1 MKRLFD
7 IIFSI
12 IGLILIFPVL
22 LVCAILIKLNSKGPI
37 FFKQIRIGRGGKP
50 FKILKFRT
58 MIRNAESTGP
68 KITTKNDDRITSIGN
83 ILRWLKIDEIPQ
95 LINVLVGDM
104 SFVGPRPEV
113 PEIVKF
119 YTEKQREVLKV
130 KPGIIGANQILARNE
145 TDLYPDGIEDTEAYY
160 IKHILPEKIN
170 IDLHY
175 VKKSSFLYDMK
186 LLLGG
191 IIQII
196 IGAAQAHV
204 FKEAKIPAF
213 LLPIDMILICLSY
226 FFAYALRYDWNIQ
239 HTDFRIF
246 GITLPIVLLSRIS
259 IFLTYKVY
267 RHIWKYVSINDLITI
282 IKASILSSL
291 IYIVLIF
298 FLGLGSVSRS
308 VFLIDL
314 ILILVF
320 IAGIRISLRILTQR
334 ISIRERFEHIN
345 TIRKNIV
352 IIGAGDV
359 GEMALR
365 ELERNVKYRYTMV
378 GFIDDDPQ
386 KFGKMIHGVKVL
398 GTVKDISTLAKPY
411 RIDEAF
417 LAISRLSSD
426 TIKSILKQCDEAGI
440 KCRIVPAVVDS
451 LNGKIYLNKV
461 RDIEIS
467 DIFGRQPVELDFS
480 GIGKFIAES
489 TILITGAGGSI
500 GSELSRQIA
509 EYKPNVMIL
518 VDRNEN
524 YLHEIQCEL
533 ENHYKSLP
541 MYFIIADI
549 KEEMKMEK
557 IFTSFHPD
565 IVFHA
570 AAQKHVPLSEANM
583 DEAVKNNIYGT
594 QILAKLS
601 NRYRTTHFVMIS
613 TDKAVNPTSVM
624 GVTKRIAE
632 KYIQSLSKNSCTKFV
647 IVRFGNVMNS
657 NGSVV
662 PMFVKQ
668 IERGGPVTVTHPDI
682 ERFFMSIP
690 EAVQLI
696 LQAVTVGRN
705 GEIFILNMGNP
716 VKILDLA
723 SELIKRAGLQPNRD
737 IKIEFTGLRP
747 GEKLFEELV
756 GKEEEVLMTSHSQ
769 LKVIKSNNIMQ
780 INDFEQKISQLL
792 SLVQDNDPSKLK
804 EKFREIVPE
813 YNSLETNILINEK
826 NNELTEFITISKDK
840 KADNSSEIANNS
852 KGEEKI
858 DNLNIDSDR
867 DKIPF
872 FNIVRTYT

>member
-7 IIFSI
+7 IIFSL
-12 IGLILIFPVL
+12 IGLILVFPIL
-22 LVCAILIKLNSKGPI
+22 LVCAILIKLNSKGSI
-37 FFKQIRIGRGGKP
+37 FFKQTRIGQGEKP

-58 MIRNAESTGP
+58 MVTNAESVGP
-68 KITTKNDDRITSIGN
+68 KITTKNDNRITPIGN
-83 ILRWLKIDEIPQ
+83 MLRWLKFDEIPQ
-95 LINVLVGDM
+95 LINVFAGDM

-113 PEIVKF
+113 PEIVKL
-119 YTEKQREVLKV
+119 YTEKQKEVLKV

-145 TDLYPDGIEDTEAYY
+145 SDLYPDGIENAEAYY
-160 IKHILPEKIN
+160 IKHILPEKLN
-170 IDLHY
+170 IDLDY
-175 VKKSSFLYDMK
+175 VKKSSFSYDMK

-191 IIQII
+191 IIQTI

-204 FKEAKIPAF
+204 FKEAKVPA
-213 LLPIDMILICLSY
+213 LLFPIDLIFICLAY
-226 FFAYALRYDWNIQ
+226 FLAYALRFDWKIP
-239 HTDFRIF
+239 HADFRIF
-246 GITLPIVLLSRIS
+246 AITLPIVLLTRIS
-259 IFLTYKVY
+259 IFLYYKVY
-267 RHIWKYVSINDLITI
+267 RHIWKYVSINDLII
-282 IKASILSSL
+282 LIKACLLSSL
-291 IYIVLIF
+291 IYVVLIF
-298 FLGLGSVSRS
+298 FLGLGAVSRS

-314 ILILVF
+314 ILVLVF
-320 IAGIRISLRILTQR
+320 ISGIRISLRILTQR

-345 TIRKNIV
+345 TIRKNII

-365 ELERNVKYRYTMV
+365 ELERNVKYKYTMV

-386 KFGKMIHGVKVL
+386 KLGKMIHGVRVI
-398 GTVKDISTLAKPY
+398 GTIKDIPVLAKPY

-417 LAISRLSSD
+417 LAISRINSD
-426 TIKSILKQCDEAGI
+426 AIRSILKQCDEAGI
-440 KCRIVPAVVDS
+440 KCRIVPAIVDS
-451 LNGKIYLNKV
+451 LNGKIYLNKI

-480 GIGKFIAES
+480 GIGKFITDS
-489 TILITGAGGSI
+489 KILITGAGGSI

-509 EYKPNVMIL
+509 EYKPNTLIL

-533 ENHYKSLP
+533 ENYHKSLP
-541 MYFIIADI
+541 MHFILADI
-549 KEEMKMEK
+549 KEEKKMEK
-557 IFTSFHPD
+557 IFTSFQPE

-570 AAQKHVPLSEANM
+570 AAQKHVPLSEANI
-583 DEAVKNNIYGT
+583 DEAVKNNIHGT
-594 QILAKLS
+594 KILAKLS
-601 NRYRTTHFVMIS
+601 NKYRTTHFVMIS

-632 KYIQSLSKNSCTKFV
+632 KYIQSLSKNCYTKFV

-696 LQAVTVGRN
+696 LQAVIIGRN
-705 GEIFILNMGNP
+705 GEILILNMGNP

-723 SELIKRAGLQPNRD
+723 SELIKRAGFTPNRD

-756 GKEEEVLMTSHSQ
+756 GKEEEVLITSHSQ
-769 LKVIKSNNIMQ
+769 LKVIRSNNI
-780 INDFEQKISQLL
+780 IELNEFEQKISQLL
-792 SLVQDNDPSKLK
+792 NFVQDNDPSKFK
-804 EKFREIVPE
+804 EKFQEIVPE
-813 YNSLETNILINEK
+813 YNHPENNALINEK
-826 NNELTEFITISKDK
+826 YKNLTRYITISKETEQSIYNAGNSDEEEIVNLK
-840 KADNSSEIANNS
+840 K
-852 KGEEKI
+852 
-858 DNLNIDSDR
+858 DSGKN
-867 DKIPF
+867 KIPALSRASRVLT
-872 FNIVRTYT
+872 I